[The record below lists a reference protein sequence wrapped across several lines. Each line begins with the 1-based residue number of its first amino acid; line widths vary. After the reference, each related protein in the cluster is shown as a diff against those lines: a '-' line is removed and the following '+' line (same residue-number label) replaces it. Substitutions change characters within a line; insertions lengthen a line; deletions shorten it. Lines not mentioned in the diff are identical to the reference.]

1 MNPRRA
7 EAKMGTSR
15 LISIVVLAGFGLSL
29 SGCLSLVDERGHIDF
44 DLDGKHAAREARR
57 AAGENVPEQDVQG
70 VDGTGRIPKAKLP
83 KDLKNP
89 ERWRYI
95 PEGKILEGNF
105 LERFLVSSF
114 ISPVFF
120 FESDVGMG
128 GGVGVS
134 DFDFRHQRRREF
146 AGMFGSIT
154 TEGQQRFAM
163 AWRRRLYHQDLP
175 DGGVIQEERSTV
187 GARGAYS
194 RTLTRRFF
202 GLGDDTR
209 AGDETDFTDQVFS
222 IGGDLN
228 LSFPDPGSNSVFSVG
243 ARYENHHL
251 GRGALENE
259 PNTKDTFPVLFD
271 GGDDHESFWL
281 SSSLRYDTRDSQHN
295 PYEGVSVGLSANGA
309 PAQTHGDAGMVWR
322 AFANGVITVPGLFHS
337 GGDSDEENPPTDTL
351 GASVFVE
358 DTAGNLPFWALPS
371 LGGSETLRGYIQNR
385 WTDEAAWHS
394 AVEWRFWVLPRG
406 IRFTDHI
413 RVERVGL
420 APFVEAGSVN
430 RRVENVFEGEVR
442 WSYGLGF
449 RTSFERT
456 VLLRADLGFSNE
468 GPNFT
473 FGFGLTF

>member
-1 MNPRRA
+1 M
-7 EAKMGTSR
+7 
-15 LISIVVLAGFGLSL
+15 
-29 SGCLSLVDERGHIDF
+29 
-44 DLDGKHAAREARR
+44 
-57 AAGENVPEQDVQG
+57 
-70 VDGTGRIPKAKLP
+70 
-83 KDLKNP
+83 
-89 ERWRYI
+89 
-95 PEGKILEGNF
+95 
-105 LERFLVSSF
+105 
-114 ISPVFF
+114 
-120 FESDVGMG
+120 
-128 GGVGVS
+128 
-134 DFDFRHQRRREF
+134 
-146 AGMFGSIT
+146 
-154 TEGQQRFAM
+154 
-163 AWRRRLYHQDLP
+163 
-175 DGGVIQEERSTV
+175 
-187 GARGAYS
+187 GARGSYS

-209 AGDETDFTDQVFS
+209 ARDETDFTDQVFS

-228 LSFPDPGSNSVFSVG
+228 LSFPDPGSSSVFSVG

-259 PNTKDTFPVLFD
+259 PNTKDTFPVLFA

-322 AFANGVITVPGLFHS
+322 AFANGVITVPGLFHN

-371 LGGSETLRGYIQNR
+371 LGGSQTLRGYIQNR

-406 IRFTDHI
+406 IRFTDHM

-430 RRVENVFEGEVR
+430 RHVENVFEGEVR